1 MPNDHRAA
9 QAWHL
14 FTRLGEAQIL
24 LPALL
29 LLGLALLRRPA
40 GRPLALWWAGAL
52 SAAALLT
59 TVTKLAFI
67 GWGIGWPALDFTG
80 ISGHAMFAAATYPLL
95 LGVLAPARWRWPA
108 VAAGAVLATLLGASR
123 VVVDAHSVSES
134 IAGVLVGGAASAV
147 ALARAG
153 LPSAGLSLAPAAAA
167 ALWFAFTPA
176 VHRLPTRMRW
186 SRGWHWRCPATS
198 SPIGAASGGHRP
210 LPHHSLHHSLHQ
222 SPHHSGR
229 PSVRPSVLHPDCRQH
244 LRCGD
249 RPLAAETVQREVDH
263 RRDHHSVLLSV
274 RLSVHHPGCRQR
286 LRCGDRPLAAETV

>member
-134 IAGVLVGGAASAV
+134 IAGVLVGGAASAL

-153 LPSAGLSLAPAAAA
+153 LPSVRFSLAPAAAA

-176 VHRLPTRMRW
+176 VAPPSNTHAMVTRLALALSGHEQPYRRGQWRTPSAAAPLTSPLTSPVTSPLRSSVSSPVSSPPRLPAA
-186 SRGWHWRCPATS
+186 PA
-198 SPIGAASGGHRP
+198 
-210 LPHHSLHHSLHQ
+210 
-222 SPHHSGR
+222 
-229 PSVRPSVLHPDCRQH
+229 VR
-244 LRCGD
+244 
-249 RPLAAETVQREVDH
+249 
-263 RRDHHSVLLSV
+263 
-274 RLSVHHPGCRQR
+274 
-286 LRCGDRPLAAETV
+286 